1 MRKLSIGL
9 LIIGLAAMFL
19 GPSFAAQKGVPLPAR
34 SGLYMWSAEAGQ
46 FLKIDRIV
54 EGVRQSQNQL
64 FRRVFSLEQRIKAL
78 ERD

>member
-1 MRKLSIGL
+1 MRKLW
-9 LIIGLAAMFL
+9 LALFILVLTAMFL
-19 GPSFAAQKGVPLPAR
+19 GPSFAAQKGVSLPAR

-54 EGVRQSQNQL
+54 EGVRQSQNTL
-64 FRRVFSLEQRIKAL
+64 FRQVFSLEQRIKAL